1 MRIYKELIFE
11 GDKSV
16 LDHLNSSIYEVFP
29 KTWITP
35 KDSYLLKD
43 YIVADYVGN
52 AVPRAEVSI
61 YYGSDTWRKGSVK
74 VGNIVPL
81 EKDQLTIEEYN
92 EILELFYTDIVIPY
106 CKKYPELNV
115 EGPTSDVFEPLNYIS
130 KEALDKLTR
139 FCNAANKST
148 GSAHPSDKQRWF
160 DFICQTVD
168 DNRIFSYD
176 TLYEFLK
183 DEDYW
188 GKKDDGFLGVMGSFA
203 WSEEKA
209 SELALE
215 YENYVRIL
223 QYYKNTRK
231 LEAK

>member
-11 GDKSV
+11 GDKSAR
-16 LDHLNSSIYEVFP
+16 DHLNTSIYEVFP
-29 KTWITP
+29 KDWIKP
-35 KDSYLLKD
+35 KESYLLKD

-52 AVPRAEVSI
+52 VVPRAEVSI
-61 YYGSDTWRKGSVK
+61 YYGPETWRKGSVK

-106 CKKYPELNV
+106 CKKYPELHI
-115 EGPTSDVFEPLNYIS
+115 EGPTSDIFEPLNYIS

-139 FCNAANKST
+139 FCNSANKST
-148 GSAHPSDKQRWF
+148 GSSHPSDEKRWF

-168 DNRIFSYD
+168 DKRIFSYD

-188 GKKDDGFLGVMGSFA
+188 GKKDAGYLGVMGSFA

-209 SELALE
+209 SELAAE